1 MPESPR
7 ATRSVRRLWGMPVL
21 RIGVAVHRYRPEV
34 RDVVTAVVG
43 WAARHSA
50 SVVAGPDDIASLDG
64 YAVTVC
70 PLSQCDLVVSIG
82 GDGTMLRA
90 VAGLDGVTVPLVGV
104 NLGSLGYLADVESD
118 AVVDALDRWLA
129 GSAEGRWVH
138 DDRML
143 VEAEFTDATGAHVV
157 MRALNEVAVERMEA
171 GHMVRLEVAIDGA
184 HFTTYAAD
192 GLIVATPTGSTA
204 YSMSARGPILSPR
217 LRALLVTPVS
227 PHMLFDRSMVLDA
240 SEQVEVTVLGHRPIA
255 VSHDGSAS
263 HTLAPGGVIRL
274 RASDRVAR
282 FVRFA
287 DVRFHQ
293 ILKDKFNLNDR

>member
-1 MPESPR
+1 MS
-7 ATRSVRRLWGMPVL
+7 VL

-34 RDVVTAVVG
+34 RDVVQAVSG
-43 WAARHSA
+43 WASA
-50 SVVAGPDDIASLDG
+50 HGGIVVAGSEDLDSLKATGVSAGELCD
-64 YAVTVC
+64 A
-70 PLSQCDLVVSIG
+70 DLVVSIG

-90 VAGLDGVTVPLVGV
+90 VSGLSGKSVPLIGV

-118 AVVDALDRWLA
+118 AVIAALDRWKA
-129 GSAEGRWVH
+129 GPAEGRWTF

-143 VEAEFTDATGAHVV
+143 VEAEFRDQTGEVV
-157 MRALNEVAVERMEA
+157 VLRALNEVAVERKEA
-171 GHMVRLEVAIDGA
+171 GHMVRLEVAIDGT

-192 GLIVATPTGSTA
+192 GLIVASPTGSTA

-240 SEQVEVTVLGHRPIA
+240 SEMLEVTVLGHRPIA
-255 VSHDGSAS
+255 VSPDGLTS
-263 HTLAPGGVIRL
+263 HTLEPGGVIRF
-274 RASDRVAR
+274 RASENVAR

>member
-1 MPESPR
+1 MS
-7 ATRSVRRLWGMPVL
+7 VL

-34 RDVVTAVVG
+34 RDVVKAVSG
-43 WAARHSA
+43 WAAVNGG
-50 SVVAGPDDIASLDG
+50 VVIAGTEDLASLDG
-64 YAVTVC
+64 VDAAIGD
-70 PLSQCDLVVSIG
+70 LHEADLVVSIG

-90 VAGLDGVTVPLVGV
+90 VAGLAGRTVPLIGV

-118 AVVDALDRWLA
+118 AVVDTLDRWKS
-129 GSAEGRWVH
+129 GREVGRWSY

-143 VEAEFTDATGAHVV
+143 VEAEFVDEKGKAVV
-157 MRALNEVAVERMEA
+157 LRALNEVVVERKEA

-192 GLIVATPTGSTA
+192 GLIVASPTGSTA

-240 SEQVEVTVLGHRPIA
+240 SEVLEVTVLGHRPIA
-255 VSHDGSAS
+255 VSPDGLVS
-263 HTLAPGGVIRL
+263 HTLAPGGVIRF
-274 RASDRVAR
+274 RASESVAR

>member
-1 MPESPR
+1 MS
-7 ATRSVRRLWGMPVL
+7 VL

-34 RDVVTAVVG
+34 RDVVGALSG
-43 WAARHSA
+43 WAAA
-50 SVVAGPDDIASLDG
+50 NGALILAGADDLVSLDG
-64 YAVTVC
+64 TGASVGDLCDT
-70 PLSQCDLVVSIG
+70 DLVVSIG

-90 VAGLDGVTVPLVGV
+90 VAGLGGRSIPLIGV

-118 AVVDALDRWLA
+118 AVVDALDRWKA
-129 GSAEGRWVH
+129 GPEAGRWSY

-143 VEAEFTDATGAHVV
+143 VEADFVDHAGVPVV
-157 MRALNEVAVERMEA
+157 LRALNEVAVERREA

-192 GLIVATPTGSTA
+192 GLIVASPTGSTA

-240 SEQVEVTVLGHRPIA
+240 SEMLEVTVLGHRSIA
-255 VSHDGSAS
+255 VSPDGLAS
-263 HTLAPGGVIRL
+263 HTLAPGGVIRF
-274 RASDRVAR
+274 RASESVAR

>member
-1 MPESPR
+1 M
-7 ATRSVRRLWGMPVL
+7 VK
-21 RIGVAVHRYRPEV
+21 AVSGWAS
-34 RDVVTAVVG
+34 TNGAVVI
-43 WAARHSA
+43 
-50 SVVAGPDDIASLDG
+50 AGPDDLVSLDAG
-64 YAVTVC
+64 DATAGDLC
-70 PLSQCDLVVSIG
+70 DTDLVVSIG

-90 VAGLDGVTVPLVGV
+90 VAGLAGRTVPLIGV

-118 AVVDALDRWLA
+118 AVLEALDRWKA
-129 GSAEGRWVH
+129 GRDTGRWSY

-143 VEAEFTDATGAHVV
+143 VEAEFVDGAGETVV
-157 MRALNEVAVERMEA
+157 LRALNEVAVERKEA

-192 GLIVATPTGSTA
+192 GLIVASPTGSTA

-240 SEQVEVTVLGHRPIA
+240 SEMLEVTVLGHRSIA
-255 VSHDGSAS
+255 VSPDGLAS
-263 HTLAPGGVIRL
+263 HTLSPGGVIRF
-274 RASDRVAR
+274 RASESVAR

>member
-1 MPESPR
+1 M
-7 ATRSVRRLWGMPVL
+7 

-34 RDVVTAVVG
+34 RDVVEAVSG
-43 WAARHSA
+43 WAEANGA
-50 SVVAGPDDIASLDG
+50 LVLAGPDDLVSLDG
-64 YAVTVC
+64 TGVVPGDLCDT
-70 PLSQCDLVVSIG
+70 DLVVSIG

-90 VAGLDGVTVPLVGV
+90 VAGLAGTSTPLIGV

-118 AVVDALDRWLA
+118 AVVDALDRWKA
-129 GSAEGRWVH
+129 GRDVGRWSF

-143 VEAEFTDATGAHVV
+143 VEAEFVDHTGESVV
-157 MRALNEVAVERMEA
+157 LRALNEVAMERKEA

-192 GLIVATPTGSTA
+192 GLIVASPTGSTA

-240 SEQVEVTVLGHRPIA
+240 SEMLEVTVLGHRSIA
-255 VSHDGSAS
+255 VSPDGLAS
-263 HTLAPGGVIRL
+263 HTLAPGGVIRF
-274 RASDRVAR
+274 RASECVAR

>member
-1 MPESPR
+1 MS
-7 ATRSVRRLWGMPVL
+7 VL

-34 RDVVTAVVG
+34 RDVVAAVVD
-43 WAARHSA
+43 WATRHSA
-50 SVVAGPDDIASLDG
+50 TVVAGPDDAPSLVDSG
-64 YAVTVC
+64 VAVGS
-70 PLSQCDLVVSIG
+70 LGECDLVVSIG

-90 VAGLDGVTVPLVGV
+90 VAGLGGTAVPLIGV

-118 AVVDALDRWLA
+118 AVVDALDRWKA
-129 GSAEGRWVH
+129 GPTTGRWVH

-143 VEAEFTDATGAHVV
+143 VEAEFTDAAGHAVV
-157 MRALNEVAVERMEA
+157 MRALNEVAVERKEA

-192 GLIVATPTGSTA
+192 GLIVASPTGSTA

-255 VSHDGSAS
+255 VSPDGSAS
-263 HTLAPGGVIRL
+263 HTLAPGGVIRF

>member
-1 MPESPR
+1 MS
-7 ATRSVRRLWGMPVL
+7 VL

-34 RDVVTAVVG
+34 RDVVGALSG
-43 WAARHSA
+43 WAAANGALILAGADDLVSLGGAGA
-50 SVVAGPDDIASLDG
+50 SVGDLCD
-64 YAVTVC
+64 T
-70 PLSQCDLVVSIG
+70 DLVVSIG

-90 VAGLDGVTVPLVGV
+90 VAGLGGRSIPLIGV

-118 AVVDALDRWLA
+118 AVVDALDRWKA
-129 GSAEGRWVH
+129 GPEAGRWSY

-143 VEAEFTDATGAHVV
+143 VEADFVDHAGVPVV
-157 MRALNEVAVERMEA
+157 LRALNEVAVERREA

-192 GLIVATPTGSTA
+192 GLIVASPTGSTA

-240 SEQVEVTVLGHRPIA
+240 SEMLEVTVLGHRSIA
-255 VSHDGSAS
+255 VSPDGLAS
-263 HTLAPGGVIRL
+263 HTLAPGGVIRF
-274 RASDRVAR
+274 RASESVAR

>member
-1 MPESPR
+1 MSEF
-7 ATRSVRRLWGMPVL
+7 

-34 RDVVTAVVG
+34 RDVVDAVVR
-43 WAARHSA
+43 WAGTRS
-50 SVVAGPDDIASLDG
+50 STVVAVGDDAQVLGSLGNGGIGVGDL
-64 YAVTVC
+64 AE
-70 PLSQCDLVVSIG
+70 CDVVVSIG

-90 VAGLDGVTVPLVGV
+90 VAGLGGARVPLIGV

-118 AVVDALDRWLA
+118 AMIEALDRWEA
-129 GSAEGRWVH
+129 GPDVGRWHH

-143 VEAEFTDATGAHVV
+143 VEAEFADDNGQTVV
-157 MRALNEVAVERMEA
+157 MRALNEVAVERREA

-192 GLIVATPTGSTA
+192 GLIVASPTGSTA

-217 LRALLVTPVS
+217 LKALLVTPVS

-240 SEQVEVTVLGHRPIA
+240 SEMVEVTVLGHRSVA
-255 VSHDGSAS
+255 VSPDGSAS
-263 HTLAPGGVIRL
+263 HTLAPGGVIRF
-274 RASDRVAR
+274 RASEKVAR

-293 ILKDKFNLNDR
+293 ILKDKFDLNDR